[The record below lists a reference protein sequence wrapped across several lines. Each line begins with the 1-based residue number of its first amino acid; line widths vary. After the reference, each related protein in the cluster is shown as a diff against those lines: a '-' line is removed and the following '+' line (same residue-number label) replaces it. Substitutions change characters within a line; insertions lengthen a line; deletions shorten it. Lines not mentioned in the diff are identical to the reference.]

1 MTYSPGR
8 LITQLPE
15 STIHM
20 GSGRCHWWVI
30 LGLAVSRATQG
41 LSPAPWCGL
50 PTAVLPQ
57 DLDTGYPG
65 YCPHCVVLACFPWPP
80 RLNPLQEGV
89 QCVCFYMQAHGNIP
103 WPLVHAQ
110 RLFGEIWNKVKY
122 CQTKKRENKIMD
134 NLFAILMQVCMRD
147 CVFDEWSLFKKTAL
161 GCLPLFMLCPE
172 EPIWLIHLLPVLL
185 TLLLQG

>member
-8 LITQLPE
+8 LITQLQKAPF
-15 STIHM
+15 TWAL
-20 GSGRCHWWVI
+20 GRCHWWVI
-30 LGLAVSRATQG
+30 LGHQQMSRATQG

-57 DLDTGYPG
+57 DLDTELSG

-80 RLNPLQEGV
+80 RLNPLAGRGSMCLLLHASTWQ
-89 QCVCFYMQAHGNIP
+89 YA

-134 NLFAILMQVCMRD
+134 NLFCHSYASLYERLCLWWAVTFQKD
-147 CVFDEWSLFKKTAL
+147 CLRVSSSFHAFAL
-161 GCLPLFMLCPE
+161 KNLSG
-172 EPIWLIHLLPVLL
+172 
-185 TLLLQG
+185 